1 MSALAE
7 PISGGTEEFLRREEE
22 KDLLR
27 FFTAGSVD
35 DGKSTLIGRLLYDS
49 KGVYEDQLISI
60 SKSKV
65 NRASKGIDLSLLTD
79 GLRAER
85 EQGITIDVAY
95 RYFSTPR
102 RKFIIADTPGH
113 EQYTRNMAT
122 GASTA
127 ELAIVLIDARYGV
140 LPQTRRHTYISWLL
154 GTPVLA
160 VAVNKMDIVGYDEA
174 VFTRIRQ
181 DFLEF
186 ASELDGLR
194 IHFFPISA
202 LEGDNVVKRGS
213 NTPWYSGPSLL
224 EFLETV
230 PVEAGTE
237 TSPMR
242 FPVQYVIRPNL
253 DFRGFAGQIS
263 AGTLRRGQEIVALP
277 SGRTSRVKSITTF
290 DGDLES
296 ACAPMSVTV
305 VLEDELDISRGD
317 MLVAPGQLPAVRN
330 SFEASVVWMNSR
342 ELETGRSY
350 LLKHTTQTVTA
361 RVRNIHYRV
370 EVTTLGESHTT
381 KLGLNDIGVV
391 TVETNRPLF
400 FDPYREQRATGSF
413 ILIDPL
419 TNETVGAGM
428 IRRALDAS
436 LRGTGRVSS
445 HERHVRN
452 GHSPAIIAVGP
463 RPDVAWNLERELFER
478 GCQVGI
484 TERGGIAAEAMARAG
499 LITLVTGECEHAP
512 VGIARLTA
520 HHLTVESILE
530 WLEASG
536 VLSVPE
542 LFESGEGI

>member
-7 PISGGTEEFLRREEE
+7 PHAERIEDFLRKEEE

-49 KGVYEDQLISI
+49 KGVYEDQLASI
-60 SKSKV
+60 AKSKV
-65 NRASKGIDLSLLTD
+65 NRASKGVDLSLLTD

-127 ELAIVLIDARYGV
+127 QLAIILIDARYGV
-140 LPQTRRHTYISWLL
+140 LPQTRRHAYISWLL
-154 GTPVLA
+154 GIPVLA
-160 VAVNKMDIVGYDEA
+160 VAVNKMDLAGYDEA
-174 VFTRIRQ
+174 TYQRIQR

-186 ASELDGLR
+186 AEELDGLR

-202 LEGDNVVKRGS
+202 LEGDNVVKRGAG
-213 NTPWYSGPSLL
+213 TPWYTGPNLL

-230 PVEAGTE
+230 TIEEA
-237 TSPMR
+237 SDKAPLR

-253 DFRGFAGQIS
+253 DFRGFAGQIA
-263 AGTLRRGQEIVALP
+263 AGTLHRGQEVRVLP
-277 SGRTSRVKSITTF
+277 GGRTSRVKAITTF

-296 ACAPMSVTV
+296 AHAPMSVTV
-305 VLEDELDISRGD
+305 VLEDEVDVSRGD
-317 MLVAPGQLPAVRN
+317 LLTTPGNLPAVSNR
-330 SFEASVVWMNSR
+330 FEASVVWMNVR

-350 LLKHTTQTVTA
+350 LLKHGAQTVTA
-361 RVRNIHYRV
+361 RVRNILYRLD
-370 EVTTLGESHTT
+370 VTTLGETHTT
-381 KLGLNDIGVV
+381 RLGLNDIGVV
-391 TVETNRPLF
+391 SVETNRPLF
-400 FDPYREQRATGSF
+400 FDPYRQLRATGAC

-419 TNETVGAGM
+419 TNETVGAAM
-428 IRRALDAS
+428 IRRALDTAQ
-436 LRGTGRVSS
+436 RGTGRVTS

-452 GHSPAIIAVGP
+452 GHSPAVLAVGP
-463 RPDVAWNLERELFER
+463 RTDVAWKLERELYER
-478 GCQVGI
+478 GCQVAV
-484 TERGGIAAEAMARAG
+484 TEHGGLPAEVLAKAG
-499 LITLVTGECEHAP
+499 LIAIVTGECDHAP
-512 VGIARLTA
+512 LGVARLVA
-520 HHLTVESILE
+520 HKLTPDAILE

-542 LFESGEGI
+542 QFESGEGI